1 MTRVEYVHHKIVSLE
16 EAKMRVEIWK
26 LKNQK
31 IGFTNGCF
39 DILHQ
44 GHVTYLAQSS
54 EYANRLIVGINT
66 DDSVRR
72 QGQGPERP
80 VNNEI
85 SRALVLASLGFVD
98 LVVLFNDDTPLSL
111 IEALQPNVLLKGA
124 DYDPNETDASSKKYI
139 VGSEVVRKN
148 NGEVIA
154 VPLVEGFSTTAILE
168 KLKG

>member
-1 MTRVEYVHHKIVSLE
+1 MTRVEYVHHKMVSLE
-16 EAKMRVEIWK
+16 EAKMRVESWK

-72 QGQGPERP
+72 QGKGPERP
-80 VNNEI
+80 INDEV

-98 LVVLFNDDTPLSL
+98 LVVLFDEDTPFNL
-111 IEALQPNVLLKGA
+111 IEALQPDVLLKGA
-124 DYDPNETDASSKKYI
+124 DYDPNEMDSSSKKYI
-139 VGSEVVRKN
+139 VGSDLIRKN
-148 NGEVIA
+148 NGKVVA

-168 KLKG
+168 KLKR